1 MKYVKDGIFWFIIF
15 YVVFISFLFIKQAF
29 VVYDTMYKPVVLEKN
44 EKYENVIME
53 SKRKLQKYRVLSKT
67 QEERACLDEIQK
79 GINYSYQKQHAN
91 VSNYK
96 EAKKYYYDL
105 VEKRNAYE
113 DGTIYNNL
121 YNINEVCDFDKND
134 SRRKELSKNVLY
146 SVIFEKKFSED
157 ILLFLPKFENLSI
170 LGTVSANMFPLYDHV
185 IVNIEQD
192 IRGRLINS
200 DINYIKLLLEMVG
213 ERYETK

>member
-1 MKYVKDGIFWFIIF
+1 MKYVKEGLFWFVIF
-15 YVVFISFLFIKQAF
+15 YTIVFSFLFIKQAF
-29 VVYDTMYKPVVLEKN
+29 VVHDTMYKPVVLVKN

-96 EAKKYYYDL
+96 EAKKYYYSLD
-105 VEKRNAYE
+105 E
-113 DGTIYNNL
+113 DTLHNNFS
-121 YNINEVCDFDKND
+121 NIMNICNFDKED
-134 SRRKELSKNVLY
+134 SRTKDLSKYFLSIVP
-146 SVIFEKKFSED
+146 
-157 ILLFLPKFENLSI
+157 ILEAEFIQNNYIFLPRFEFSTAQVNMI
-170 LGTVSANMFPLYDHV
+170 SAITSPAFSSLYFKT
-185 IVNIEQD
+185 EQD

-213 ERYETK
+213 EKYETE

>member
-1 MKYVKDGIFWFIIF
+1 MKCVKEGLFWFVIF
-15 YVVFISFLFIKQAF
+15 YTIVFSFLFIKQAF
-29 VVYDTMYKPVVLEKN
+29 IVHDTMYKPVVLEKN

-96 EAKKYYYDL
+96 EAKKYYYSLDYDTL
-105 VEKRNAYE
+105 
-113 DGTIYNNL
+113 NNNVS
-121 YNINEVCDFDKND
+121 NIMNVCNFDKND
-134 SRRKELSKNVLY
+134 SRRKELSKNLL
-146 SVIFEKKFSED
+146 SRVIILEED
-157 ILLFLPKFENLSI
+157 FIENNYIFLPKVEFLGIELSI
-170 LGTVSANMFPLYDHV
+170 IRTVSYPAFDKLKVDLEEDTYS
-185 IVNIEQD
+185 
-192 IRGRLINS
+192 RLINS